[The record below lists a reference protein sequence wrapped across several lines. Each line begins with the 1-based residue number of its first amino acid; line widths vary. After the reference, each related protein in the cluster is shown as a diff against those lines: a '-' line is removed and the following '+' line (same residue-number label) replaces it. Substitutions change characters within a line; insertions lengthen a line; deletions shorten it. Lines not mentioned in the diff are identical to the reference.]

1 MKRKFINKI
10 ISGVMVTTT
19 LFTLNPSKASAEW
32 ANDYQGNLYY
42 MQDNQKMTGWKRIDG
57 QLYYFDEDGRMQ
69 TGWIKAADSWY
80 FLQSNG
86 ALKTGWINY
95 NKNWY
100 YADSNGV
107 IQTGI
112 INVSGNIYILDS
124 NGIMKTSNT
133 VVDGEFYTIGP
144 DGIVVGNKVPTPDK
158 EFDGAGQCI
167 QVLKD
172 TDNNVISPT
181 DSKFNEVIVDKTE
194 SNDDPNEGR
203 SFKVQFKDSNG
214 EEIKTK
220 TIKYGKSVDLDEPT
234 KEGYKFYEWNTK
246 SNGSGKSY
254 SEDDTIKV
262 KDDIILYAQWKD
274 DNSIYVDGITVKGN
288 SNVVINK
295 TTQMTAEISPSDAT
309 DASVTWSVING
320 TGKATIDS
328 NGVLTGVSN
337 GTVTVKATA
346 KDGSKVSGT
355 KEVTVGTIE
364 VAVPVSQIT
373 VGTTTGLSQIT
384 TNSGTL
390 QMTTK
395 VLPSD
400 ASNQDVT
407 WSVEDK
413 TGSAKIS
420 DSGLLT
426 AVSNGIVTVKATA
439 KDGSGIVGSTTITI
453 TGQSASIPVSNISII
468 GKDNADTIT
477 ADGGTLQMS
486 ATVLPTTASNKSV
499 VWSVEQAGDTGT
511 AMTGKATINSTG
523 LLTAVADGTVTVKA
537 KSRDGSGITG
547 TKVITI
553 SNQSIKV
560 TKITVSGENGAKT
573 IEINGGTLQ
582 MNADI
587 LPANASNKSVAWSV
601 ENKTGSATIDSTGV
615 LTAVSNGEVNVIA
628 TAKDGSGIVGS
639 ETITLSNQNTIIPV
653 SSIAVSGEDG
663 ASSITTDNGTLK
675 MIATVVPS
683 DATSQKV
690 TWSVSSGTGTATI
703 DSDGTLHAVTNGTVT
718 VKATS
723 VDYPKIIGTKII
735 NLSGQFVEATGLE
748 VNSDGNV
755 SQLVVDGSLQMSA
768 NILPDN
774 ATYKT
779 VKWSV
784 DSIPGSSGTATI
796 NSSGILVG
804 KSLGDVNVIATATDG
819 TGIVGSKKITIIAP
833 VKITGIIV
841 SSPAGSNDKI
851 TSNAGTLQMNA
862 IIANANEATNKNITW
877 SVEQAGDVGTDMTG
891 KATISSSGLLTAVE
905 DGTVRVKATANDG
918 SGIVGTDVITISGQ
932 VVQATGYT
940 VKAFYGNGAIETNQI
955 TTDKGILQ
963 MKATVTPSNATTTP
977 LAVMWYVEQAGDTGT
992 TMTGKA
998 TIDADG
1004 TLHAMA
1010 NGTVK
1015 VKVNGVTSD
1024 GNSISG
1030 SEIITISGQIVN
1042 VTGITVTSSSSKIAS
1057 GNALQMNASISPTTA
1072 TNKTVTWSVTNFN
1085 STEPI
1090 HAGID
1095 NTGKLTAVS
1104 AGTVIV
1110 TATANDGSAQYGT
1123 AYITIT

>member
-1 MKRKFINKI
+1 MKRKFINKM

-19 LFTLNPSKASAEW
+19 LFTLNSSKASAEW

-57 QLYYFDEDGRMQ
+57 QLYYFDENGRMQ

-214 EEIKTK
+214 EEIKTR

-254 SEDDTIKV
+254 SADDTIKV

-309 DASVTWSVING
+309 DVSVTWSVING

-373 VGTTTGLSQIT
+373 VGTTAGLSQIT

-420 DSGLLT
+420 DSGLVT

-453 TGQSASIPVSNISII
+453 TGQSTSIPVSSISII

-499 VWSVEQAGDTGT
+499 VWSVEQVGDTGT

-537 KSRDGSGITG
+537 KSRDGSTITG

-560 TKITVSGENGAKT
+560 TGITVSGANGAKT
-573 IEINGGTLQ
+573 IEVNGGTLQ

-587 LPANASNKSVAWSV
+587 LPVNASNKSVVWSV
-601 ENKTGSATIDSTGV
+601 ENKTGSATIDSTG
-615 LTAVSNGEVNVIA
+615 LLKAVSNGEINVI
-628 TAKDGSGIVGS
+628 AKDGSGIVGS

-653 SSIAVSGEDG
+653 SSIVVNGQDD

-683 DATSQKV
+683 NATSQKV

-723 VDYPKIIGTKII
+723 VDYPKVIGTKTI

-768 NILPDN
+768 HILPDN

-819 TGIVGSKKITIIAP
+819 TGIVGSKKITIIPP
-833 VKITGIIV
+833 VKITGITV
-841 SSPAGSNDKI
+841 SPPAGSNDKI

-977 LAVMWYVEQAGDTGT
+977 SAVMWSVEQAGDTGT

-1030 SEIITISGQIVN
+1030 SEIITISGQIIN
-1042 VTGITVTSSSSKIAS
+1042 ITGITVTSSSSRITA

-1110 TATANDGSAQYGT
+1110 TATANDGSGQYGT

>member
-10 ISGVMVTTT
+10 ISGVMVATTV
-19 LFTLNPSKASAEW
+19 FTLNPSKASAEW

-57 QLYYFDEDGRMQ
+57 QLYYFDENGRMQ
-69 TGWIKAADSWY
+69 TGWIKAGDSWY

-133 VVDGEFYTIGP
+133 VIDGEFYTIGP

-158 EFDGAGQCI
+158 EFDGSGQCI

-172 TDNNVISPT
+172 TDNNVASPT
-181 DSKFNEVIVDKTE
+181 DSKFNEVVVDKTE

-220 TIKYGKSVDLDEPT
+220 IIKYGKSVDLDKPT
-234 KEGYKFYEWNTK
+234 KEGYRFYGWNTK

-254 SEDDTIKV
+254 SADDTIKV

-274 DNSIYVDGITVKGN
+274 DNSIYVDGITIKGN
-288 SNVVINK
+288 SNVVVNK

-309 DASVTWSVING
+309 DTSVTWSVING

-355 KEVTVGTIE
+355 KEVTVGTTE
-364 VAVPVSQIT
+364 VAVPVSGIT

-420 DSGLLT
+420 DSGLVT

-453 TGQSASIPVSNISII
+453 TGQSTSIPVSDISII

-486 ATVLPTTASNKSV
+486 ATVIPTTASNKSV
-499 VWSVEQAGDTGT
+499 IWSVEQAGDAGT
-511 AMTGKATINSTG
+511 TMTGKATINSTG

-537 KSRDGSGITG
+537 KSRDGSSITG

-573 IEINGGTLQ
+573 IGINGGTLQ

-587 LPANASNKSVAWSV
+587 LPVNASNKSVVWSV
-601 ENKTGSATIDSTGV
+601 ENKTGSATIDSTG
-615 LTAVSNGEVNVIA
+615 LLKAISNGEVNVIA
-628 TAKDGSGIVGS
+628 TAKDGSGIVGNA
-639 ETITLSNQNTIIPV
+639 TIILSNQNTVIPV
-653 SSIAVSGEDG
+653 SSIAVNGQDDV
-663 ASSITTDNGTLK
+663 SSITTDNGTLK

-683 DATSQKV
+683 NATSQKV

-748 VNSDGNV
+748 VNSDGNA

-819 TGIVGSKKITIIAP
+819 TGIVGSKKITIIPP
-833 VKITGIIV
+833 VKITGITV
-841 SSPAGSNDKI
+841 SSPLGSNDKI

-905 DGTVRVKATANDG
+905 NGTVRVKATANDG
-918 SGIVGTDVITISGQ
+918 SGVVGTDVITISGQ

-977 LAVMWYVEQAGDTGT
+977 SAVMWSVEQAGDTGT

-1024 GNSISG
+1024 GTSISG